1 MCNDYGNRIPYSR
14 YVEEFSHLKLPLFVQ
29 GNGPTSRRAMTS
41 ESVTRRRSSCAPVMV
56 LR

>member
-29 GNGPTSRRAMTS
+29 DNGPD
-41 ESVTRRRSSCAPVMV
+41 VTPRDDIRLRDMAPKSGS
-56 LR
+56 